1 MEEHPVPQNVTAF
14 EFHLVGDMTIKQF
27 GYLGGGAALAYVTY
41 LLLFRP
47 LPFLAVP
54 MIVVLVLSGVAF
66 AFLPIYER
74 PLDHWVKAYFNAIFS
89 ATQRKFKSK
98 VINTGTTGF
107 DNRLQMYLQVIDPSS
122 LATTAPNLG
131 AISQLAPAPMPIV
144 AVPAAIPQ
152 QPQIVPPQPKPAPQ
166 MVKTQPIAPVQAPPP
181 PPPPIQPMPKPVV
194 TQPVAPPKLN
204 PNLPPVPRPAMTP
217 PPVMARPQMP
227 PPPPVAA
234 KPAPSIGNARTEYAP
249 VNNQAP
255 VNTTTAHFMTPVM
268 STQPIPPLPP
278 KPAPQPQ
285 KPPLMPVAPSAPVMA
300 APSQPAAQTTKITPP
315 NIPVP
320 PVVSIAT
327 PPPVVPA
334 QPVHANQPIIQPVTL
349 GSVAQNQIA
358 NQTVIPSNDLEFES
372 KDIQATPSLQFAN
385 TGDANLGQIV
395 KFAKEAQV
403 IHSEI
408 LEVEKEMQDIKN
420 QALVN
425 PSVDKNKIAR
435 EYQSAAEK
443 LQKLT
448 NEETTVS
455 RELASLSKAPPA
467 AAQPNV
473 KVVKA
478 ETEPTERFVVL
489 TTTPN
494 IINGIVTDTMGNY
507 LEGVIV
513 VTHDKDGLPVRAL
526 KTNKLGQFLAATPL
540 GNGIYTLS
548 LEKDSL
554 NFDVLQIDLD
564 GSVLPPIKISAKKG
578 APVA

>member
-1 MEEHPVPQNVTAF
+1 MPKIAT
-14 EFHLVGDMTIKQF
+14 
-27 GYLGGGAALAYVTY
+27 
-41 LLLFRP
+41 
-47 LPFLAVP
+47 
-54 MIVVLVLSGVAF
+54 
-66 AFLPIYER
+66 PI
-74 PLDHWVKAYFNAIFS
+74 L
-89 ATQRKFKSK
+89 
-98 VINTGTTGF
+98 
-107 DNRLQMYLQVIDPSS
+107 
-122 LATTAPNLG
+122 
-131 AISQLAPAPMPIV
+131 
-144 AVPAAIPQ
+144 
-152 QPQIVPPQPKPAPQ
+152 
-166 MVKTQPIAPVQAPPP
+166 PVQPPVSFPTPPP
-181 PPPPIQPMPKPVV
+181 PAPAQPI
-194 TQPVAPPKLN
+194 
-204 PNLPPVPRPAMTP
+204 
-217 PPVMARPQMP
+217 PVMQPTI
-227 PPPPVAA
+227 PVAA
-234 KPAPSIGNARTEYAP
+234 
-249 VNNQAP
+249 VD
-255 VNTTTAHFMTPVM
+255 
-268 STQPIPPLPP
+268 
-278 KPAPQPQ
+278 
-285 KPPLMPVAPSAPVMA
+285 
-300 APSQPAAQTTKITPP
+300 
-315 NIPVP
+315 
-320 PVVSIAT
+320 
-327 PPPVVPA
+327 
-334 QPVHANQPIIQPVTL
+334 
-349 GSVAQNQIA
+349 QNQMA
-358 NQTVIPSNDLEFES
+358 NQTVIPSNDLKFES

-425 PSVDKNKIAR
+425 PTADKNKIAR
-435 EYQSAAEK
+435 DYQTAAQK

-455 RELASLSKAPPA
+455 RELASLSKSPTA

-507 LEGVIV
+507 LDGVIV

-554 NFDVLQIDLD
+554 SFDVLQIDLD

-578 APVA
+578 VPVA